1 MATENTKVN
10 LTGIVLAGGRSSRFG
25 FNKLKIKVDTVPLF
39 IDQIFKLSFFCD
51 EIIISTSK
59 SHYSIVSSELN
70 KIRIYQ
76 KKYNFEKIK
85 VSNIKKYLK
94 TNFKNFPEKVSIYPN
109 IKTNIRIILDESDV
123 DNLNTSNS
131 LNITNSE
138 KITPSHKGKGPV
150 IGIYTSLANASYF
163 YSIIVAFDMP
173 FISYNLLKSLVYE
186 SGINTEEPSSSEP
199 ATISYDYSKK
209 RDAYIIKTEKGF
221 EVLCG
226 LYSKN
231 CLGIL
236 KENIGKQ
243 KYKISDIFNYLDIAI
258 ISINKL
264 KQNGIDS
271 LNFFNINRL
280 EDYHRFKNLWQNK
293 KPPLNTGI
301 SFIEIWSYFFF
312 R

>member
-1 MATENTKVN
+1 VN

-51 EIIISTSK
+51 EIIVSTSK
-59 SHYSIVSSELN
+59 SNYPTLFSELN
-70 KIRIYQ
+70 KIRTYQ
-76 KKYNFEKIK
+76 KKYNFEKIQA
-85 VSNIKKYLK
+85 SNLKIDFNEFAKK
-94 TNFKNFPEKVSIYPN
+94 NSAFQ
-109 IKTNIRIILDESDV
+109 NIRIISDESDV

-243 KYKISDIFNYLDIAI
+243 KYKISDIFNYLDIEI

-293 KPPLNTGI
+293 NISSNTAT

>member
-51 EIIISTSK
+51 EIIVSTSK
-59 SHYSIVSSELN
+59 SNYPTLFSELN
-70 KIRIYQ
+70 KIRTYQ
-76 KKYNFEKIK
+76 KKYNFEKIQA
-85 VSNIKKYLK
+85 SNLKIDFNEFAKK
-94 TNFKNFPEKVSIYPN
+94 NSAFQ
-109 IKTNIRIILDESDV
+109 NIRIISDESDV

-243 KYKISDIFNYLDIAI
+243 KYKISDIFNYLDIEI

-293 KPPLNTGI
+293 NISSNTAT

>member
-1 MATENTKVN
+1 LPKGHN
-10 LTGIVLAGGRSSRFG
+10 
-25 FNKLKIKVDTVPLF
+25 LKIDF
-39 IDQIFKLSFFCD
+39 NDFA
-51 EIIISTSK
+51 
-59 SHYSIVSSELN
+59 
-70 KIRIYQ
+70 
-76 KKYNFEKIK
+76 KKNSAFQ
-85 VSNIKKYLK
+85 
-94 TNFKNFPEKVSIYPN
+94 
-109 IKTNIRIILDESDV
+109 NIRIILDESDV

-138 KITPSHKGKGPV
+138 KITPSHKGKGPL

-163 YSIIVAFDMP
+163 YSIIIAFDMP

-199 ATISYDYSKK
+199 ATISYNYSKK

-243 KYKISDIFNYLDIAI
+243 KYKISDIFNYLDIEV

-280 EDYHRFKNLWQNK
+280 EDYYKFKNLWQNK
-293 KPPLNTGI
+293 KSPLNTVI

>member
-1 MATENTKVN
+1 MN
-10 LTGIVLAGGRSSRFG
+10 LTGIVLAGGKSSRFG

-51 EIIISTSK
+51 EIIVSTSK
-59 SHYSIVSSELN
+59 SNYPTLFSELN
-70 KIRIYQ
+70 KIRTYQ
-76 KKYNFEKIK
+76 KKYNFEKIQA
-85 VSNIKKYLK
+85 SNLKIDFNEFAKK
-94 TNFKNFPEKVSIYPN
+94 NSSFQ
-109 IKTNIRIILDESDV
+109 NIRIISDESDV

-209 RDAYIIKTEKGF
+209 RDAYIIKTKKGF

-243 KYKISDIFNYLDIAI
+243 KYKISDIFNYLDIEV

-280 EDYHRFKNLWQNK
+280 KDYYKFKNLWQNK
-293 KPPLNTGI
+293 NISSNTAT

>member
-1 MATENTKVN
+1 MN
-10 LTGIVLAGGRSSRFG
+10 LTGIVLAGGKSSRFN

-51 EIIISTSK
+51 EIIVSTSK
-59 SHYSIVSSELN
+59 SNYPTLFSELN
-70 KIRIYQ
+70 KIRTYQ
-76 KKYNFEKIK
+76 KKYNFEKIQA
-85 VSNIKKYLK
+85 SNLKIDFNDFAKK
-94 TNFKNFPEKVSIYPN
+94 NSAFQ
-109 IKTNIRIILDESDV
+109 NIRIILDESDV

-150 IGIYTSLANASYF
+150 IGIYTSLANATYF
-163 YSIIVAFDMP
+163 YSIIIAFDMP

-199 ATISYDYSKK
+199 ATISYNYSKK

-243 KYKISDIFNYLDIAI
+243 KYKISDIFNYLDIEV

-280 EDYHRFKNLWQNK
+280 KDYYKFKNLWQNK
-293 KPPLNTGI
+293 KSPLNTVI

>member
-10 LTGIVLAGGRSSRFG
+10 LTGIVLAGGKSNRFG

-59 SHYSIVSSELN
+59 SHYSIVSSELK

-76 KKYNFEKIK
+76 KKYNFEKIQA
-85 VSNIKKYLK
+85 SNLKIDFNDFAKK
-94 TNFKNFPEKVSIYPN
+94 NSAFQ
-109 IKTNIRIILDESDV
+109 NIRIILDESDV

-243 KYKISDIFNYLDIAI
+243 KYKISDIFNYLDIEI

-293 KPPLNTGI
+293 NISSNTAT
-301 SFIEIWSYFFF
+301 SFVEKWADFFF

>member
-1 MATENTKVN
+1 VN

-25 FNKLKIKVDTVPLF
+25 FNKLKIKVNTVPLF

-76 KKYNFEKIK
+76 KKYNFETIQASNLKIDF
-85 VSNIKKYLK
+85 NDFAKK
-94 TNFKNFPEKVSIYPN
+94 NSSFQ
-109 IKTNIRIILDESDV
+109 NIRIILDESDV

-243 KYKISDIFNYLDIAI
+243 KYKISDIFNYLDIEI

>member
-10 LTGIVLAGGRSSRFG
+10 LTGIVLAGGKSSRFG

-51 EIIISTSK
+51 EIIVSTSK
-59 SHYSIVSSELN
+59 SNYPTLFSELN
-70 KIRIYQ
+70 KIRTYQ
-76 KKYNFEKIK
+76 KKYNFEKIQA
-85 VSNIKKYLK
+85 SNLKIDFNEFAKK
-94 TNFKNFPEKVSIYPN
+94 NSAFQ
-109 IKTNIRIILDESDV
+109 NIRIISDESDV
-123 DNLNTSNS
+123 DNLNISNS

-186 SGINTEEPSSSEP
+186 SGINTEEPSSSGP

-243 KYKISDIFNYLDIAI
+243 KYKISDIFNYLDIEV

-280 EDYHRFKNLWQNK
+280 KDYYKFKNLWQNK
-293 KPPLNTGI
+293 NISSNTAT

>member
-1 MATENTKVN
+1 MN
-10 LTGIVLAGGRSSRFG
+10 LTGIVLAGGKSSRFG

-51 EIIISTSK
+51 EIIVSTSK
-59 SHYSIVSSELN
+59 SNYPTLFSELN
-70 KIRIYQ
+70 KIRTYQ
-76 KKYNFEKIK
+76 KKYNFEKIQA
-85 VSNIKKYLK
+85 SNLKIDFNEFAKK
-94 TNFKNFPEKVSIYPN
+94 NSAFQ
-109 IKTNIRIILDESDV
+109 NIRIISDESDV
-123 DNLNTSNS
+123 DNLNISNS

-243 KYKISDIFNYLDIAI
+243 KYKISDIFNYLDIEI

-293 KPPLNTGI
+293 NISSNTAT

>member
-10 LTGIVLAGGRSSRFG
+10 LTGIVLAGGKSSRFG

-51 EIIISTSK
+51 EIIVSTSK
-59 SHYSIVSSELN
+59 SNYPTLFSELN
-70 KIRIYQ
+70 KIRTYQ
-76 KKYNFEKIK
+76 KKYNFEKIQA
-85 VSNIKKYLK
+85 SNLKIDFNEFAKK
-94 TNFKNFPEKVSIYPN
+94 NSAFQ
-109 IKTNIRIILDESDV
+109 NIRIISDESDV

-243 KYKISDIFNYLDIAI
+243 KYKISDIFNYLNIEI

-280 EDYHRFKNLWQNK
+280 EDYYKFKNLWQNK
-293 KPPLNTGI
+293 KSPLNTVI

>member
-10 LTGIVLAGGRSSRFG
+10 LTGIVLAGGKSSRFG

-51 EIIISTSK
+51 EIIVSTSK
-59 SHYSIVSSELN
+59 SNYPTLFSELN
-70 KIRIYQ
+70 KIRTYQ
-76 KKYNFEKIK
+76 KKYNFEKIQA
-85 VSNIKKYLK
+85 SNLKIDFNEFAKK
-94 TNFKNFPEKVSIYPN
+94 NSAFQ
-109 IKTNIRIILDESDV
+109 NIRIISDESDV

-243 KYKISDIFNYLDIAI
+243 KYKISDIFNYLDIEI

-293 KPPLNTGI
+293 NISSNTAT

>member
-1 MATENTKVN
+1 MN
-10 LTGIVLAGGRSSRFG
+10 LTGIVLAGGKSSRFN

-51 EIIISTSK
+51 EIIVSTSK
-59 SHYSIVSSELN
+59 SNYPTLFSELN
-70 KIRIYQ
+70 KIRTYQ
-76 KKYNFEKIK
+76 KKYNFEKIQA
-85 VSNIKKYLK
+85 SNLKIDFNDFAKK
-94 TNFKNFPEKVSIYPN
+94 NSAFQ
-109 IKTNIRIILDESDV
+109 NIRIILDESDV

-199 ATISYDYSKK
+199 ATISYNYSKK

-243 KYKISDIFNYLDIAI
+243 KYKISDIFNYLDIEV

-280 EDYHRFKNLWQNK
+280 KDYYKFKNLWQNK
-293 KPPLNTGI
+293 KSPLNTVI

>member
-1 MATENTKVN
+1 MN
-10 LTGIVLAGGRSSRFG
+10 LTGIVLAGGKSSRFN

-51 EIIISTSK
+51 EIIVSTSK
-59 SHYSIVSSELN
+59 SNYPTLFSELN
-70 KIRIYQ
+70 KIRTYQ
-76 KKYNFEKIK
+76 KKYNFEKIQA
-85 VSNIKKYLK
+85 SNLKIDFNDFAKK
-94 TNFKNFPEKVSIYPN
+94 NSAFQ
-109 IKTNIRIILDESDV
+109 NIRIILDESDV

-138 KITPSHKGKGPV
+138 KITPGHKGKGPV

-163 YSIIVAFDMP
+163 YSIIIAFDMP

-199 ATISYDYSKK
+199 ATISYNYSKK

-243 KYKISDIFNYLDIAI
+243 KYKISDIFNYLDIEV

-280 EDYHRFKNLWQNK
+280 EDYHKFKCLWQNK
-293 KPPLNTGI
+293 NISSNTAT
-301 SFIEIWSYFFF
+301 SFVEKWTDFFF

>member
-1 MATENTKVN
+1 MAAENTKVN
-10 LTGIVLAGGRSSRFG
+10 ITGIVLAGGRSSRFG

-51 EIIISTSK
+51 EIIVSTSK
-59 SHYSIVSSELN
+59 SNYPTLFSELN
-70 KIRIYQ
+70 KIRTYQ
-76 KKYNFEKIK
+76 KKYNFKKIQA
-85 VSNIKKYLK
+85 SNLKIDFNEFAKK
-94 TNFKNFPEKVSIYPN
+94 NSAFQ
-109 IKTNIRIILDESDV
+109 NIRIISDESDV

-243 KYKISDIFNYLDIAI
+243 KYKISDIFNYLDIEI

-280 EDYHRFKNLWQNK
+280 EDYHKFKNLWQNK

>member
-1 MATENTKVN
+1 VN
-10 LTGIVLAGGRSSRFG
+10 LTGIVLAGGKSSRFG

-51 EIIISTSK
+51 EIIVSTSK
-59 SHYSIVSSELN
+59 SNYPTLFSELN
-70 KIRIYQ
+70 KIRTYQ
-76 KKYNFEKIK
+76 KKYNFEKIQA
-85 VSNIKKYLK
+85 SNLKIDFNEFAKK
-94 TNFKNFPEKVSIYPN
+94 NSAFQ
-109 IKTNIRIILDESDV
+109 NIRIISDESDV

-243 KYKISDIFNYLDIAI
+243 KYKISDIFNYLNIEI

-280 EDYHRFKNLWQNK
+280 EDYYKFKNLWQNK
-293 KPPLNTGI
+293 KSPLNTVI

>member
-1 MATENTKVN
+1 MAAENTKVN
-10 LTGIVLAGGRSSRFG
+10 LTGIVLAGGRSSRFD

-76 KKYNFEKIK
+76 KKYNFEKIQA
-85 VSNIKKYLK
+85 SNLKIDFNDFAKK
-94 TNFKNFPEKVSIYPN
+94 NSAFQ
-109 IKTNIRIILDESDV
+109 NIRIILDESDV

-199 ATISYDYSKK
+199 ATIPYDYSKK

-243 KYKISDIFNYLDIAI
+243 KYKISDIFNYLDIEI

-293 KPPLNTGI
+293 KPPLNTVI

>member
-1 MATENTKVN
+1 MN
-10 LTGIVLAGGRSSRFG
+10 LTGIVLAGGKSSRFN

-51 EIIISTSK
+51 EIIVSTSK
-59 SHYSIVSSELN
+59 SNYPTLFSELN
-70 KIRIYQ
+70 KIRTYQ
-76 KKYNFEKIK
+76 KKYNFEKIQA
-85 VSNIKKYLK
+85 SNLKIDFNDFAKK
-94 TNFKNFPEKVSIYPN
+94 NSAFQ
-109 IKTNIRIILDESDV
+109 NIRIILDESDV

-150 IGIYTSLANASYF
+150 IGIYTSLANATYF
-163 YSIIVAFDMP
+163 YSIIIAFDMP

-199 ATISYDYSKK
+199 ATISNNYSKK

-243 KYKISDIFNYLDIAI
+243 KYKISDIFNYLDIEV

-280 EDYHRFKNLWQNK
+280 KDYYKFKNLWQNK
-293 KPPLNTGI
+293 KSPLNTVI

>member
-25 FNKLKIKVDTVPLF
+25 FNKLKIKVGPVPLF

-59 SHYSIVSSELN
+59 DDYPIVSSELK

-76 KKYNFEKIK
+76 KKYNFEKIQDL
-85 VSNIKKYLK
+85 KKRKYPEID
-94 TNFKNFPEKVSIYPN
+94 FKNFYEKTSAFPD
-109 IKTNIRIILDESDV
+109 IKMNIRIILDESDTN
-123 DNLNTSNS
+123 NLNTNNSLDTSNS
-131 LNITNSE
+131 ERPVRNYT
-138 KITPSHKGKGPV
+138 GRGPV
-150 IGIYTSLANASYF
+150 IGIYTSLAKAAYF
-163 YSIIVAFDMP
+163 YSIVVAFDMP
-173 FISYNLLKSLVYE
+173 FISYNLLKSLAY
-186 SGINTEEPSSSEP
+186 GFGLNTEESSNSELIP
-199 ATISYDYSKK
+199 ISHNYPKTN
-209 RDAYIIKTEKGF
+209 DARIIKTEKGF

-243 KYKISDIFNYLDIAI
+243 KYKISDIFNYLDVEI

-271 LNFFNINRL
+271 LNFFNINRIQ
-280 EDYHRFKNLWQNK
+280 DYHKFKNLWQNNNISS
-293 KPPLNTGI
+293 NTAT
-301 SFIEIWSYFFF
+301 SFVEKWTDFFF

>member
-1 MATENTKVN
+1 MN
-10 LTGIVLAGGRSSRFG
+10 LTGIVLAGGKSSRFG

-51 EIIISTSK
+51 EIIVSTSK
-59 SHYSIVSSELN
+59 SNYPTLFSELN
-70 KIRIYQ
+70 KIRTYQ
-76 KKYNFEKIK
+76 KKYNFEKIQA
-85 VSNIKKYLK
+85 SNLKIDFNEFAKK
-94 TNFKNFPEKVSIYPN
+94 NSAFQ
-109 IKTNIRIILDESDV
+109 NIRIISDESDV

-243 KYKISDIFNYLDIAI
+243 KYKISDIFNYLDIEI

-293 KPPLNTGI
+293 KSPLNTGI